1 MTSWIESSDSGLIDA
16 IDYGTVRHLNKP
28 DRTFCTL
35 AGALCTFATLD
46 AALGNVCLVT
56 QFASHRVKPTYE
68 RIQSNACCA
77 DCVWGDE
84 YDGKSKVHSVNPANR
99 QRRRTGKIQLVF
111 RHLVDESFSRP
122 LIRRASVTSF
132 SHPPQHANQH
142 ANQIFRHSH
151 GEHSTRTSSIKTRL
165 RACVRPY
172 CLVLII
178 FQCAQS
184 GTQRRPAAGI
194 PNWAT
199 CPHARQATGVLIKL
213 SVSIGAHVHAAHAQG
228 E

>member
-1 MTSWIESSDSGLIDA
+1 MHVVQTVCGVTNMTASRKYTALIQQIGSDG
-16 IDYGTVRHLNKP
+16 
-28 DRTFCTL
+28 
-35 AGALCTFATLD
+35 
-46 AALGNVCLVT
+46 
-56 QFASHRVKPTYE
+56 E
-68 RIQSNACCA
+68 REKSNWFSDILLTSLRCA
-77 DCVWGDE
+77 
-84 YDGKSKVHSVNPANR
+84 
-99 QRRRTGKIQLVF
+99 
-111 RHLVDESFSRP
+111 SFSRP

-184 GTQRRPAAGI
+184 GTHRRPAAGI